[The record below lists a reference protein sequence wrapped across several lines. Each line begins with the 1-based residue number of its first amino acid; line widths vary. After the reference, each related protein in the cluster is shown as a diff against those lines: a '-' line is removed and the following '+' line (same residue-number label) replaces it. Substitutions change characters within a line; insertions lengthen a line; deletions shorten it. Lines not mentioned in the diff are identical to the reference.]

1 MLKNHFSN
9 RGRGGN
15 GATAEQL
22 AVEGDSGFA
31 RGLATLQKRPR
42 QSSERSQQRCC
53 CCHHPLCRA
62 PGLCTGQA
70 ATYTLHIHFRVNFR
84 DGRFNFRVKS
94 YIVFHS
100 LP

>member
-42 QSSERSQQRCC
+42 QSSERSQRSNVAAAAIIRCAELLGC
-53 CCHHPLCRA
+53 AQDRQQHTHYIYTS
-62 PGLCTGQA
+62 GL
-70 ATYTLHIHFRVNFR
+70 TLGMGDSIF
-84 DGRFNFRVKS
+84 GLS
-94 YIVFHS
+94 LIVFNT
-100 LP
+100 

>member
-53 CCHHPLCRA
+53 CHHPLCDELLGCAQDRQQHTHYIYTS
-62 PGLCTGQA
+62 GL
-70 ATYTLHIHFRVNFR
+70 TLVMGDSIF
-84 DGRFNFRVKS
+84 GS
-94 YIVFHS
+94 S
-100 LP
+100 LIDSFQ